1 MRTPVPARNDREEP
15 ADDEE
20 AEQDMET
27 VRPGPKPVPEDVT
40 ALRALI
46 DGDLYTPENE
56 GWDEARRAWNLA
68 VDQWPVAVAVPSSA
82 KDVREIVDFARLEG
96 LRVAPQGTGHG
107 ASVLGALEDT
117 ILVKT
122 HRMRGVTIDAER
134 RVARVEA
141 GAIWM
146 DVVEA
151 AAEHGLAALAGS
163 SPDVGVVGYTLGGGI
178 SLLARKHG
186 LGANHVTAA
195 EIVTADAKQRRID
208 RDNDPD
214 LFWAIRGG
222 GGNLGVVTALEIEL
236 FPYAGVYAGILWF
249 PVERAREVLRAW
261 RDWTETVPEEM
272 TSVGRILQLPPI
284 PVFPEEI
291 RGKSFVVVEAIWS
304 GDQAEGET
312 QVAPLRALGPVLD
325 TVKPM
330 TMPELSHLHMDPEGP
345 VPGAGDGG
353 TLIGFDDDAIESLV
367 ARTVGAP
374 LLSAEVRHL
383 GGAVARAEPHHGA
396 VATFDAPYIWYAV
409 GMAPTPEAKEAVRDA
424 ARSVRAGLEPWAA
437 RHTYLN
443 FSETRRDPSTH
454 FTEAAHYRLRRVK
467 SAYDP
472 YGLMT
477 SNHPL

>member
-1 MRTPVPARNDREEP
+1 MD
-15 ADDEE
+15 
-20 AEQDMET
+20 T

-40 ALRALI
+40 ALDALI
-46 DGDLYTPENE
+46 DGDLYTPVDE

-107 ASVLGALEDT
+107 ASVLEALEDT

-146 DVVEA
+146 DVVET

-163 SPDVGVVGYTLGGGI
+163 SRDVGVVGYTLGGGL
-178 SLLARKHG
+178 SWLARRHG

-195 EIVTADAKQRRID
+195 EIVTADAKLRRID

-249 PVERAREVLRAW
+249 PVERAREVLGAW

-272 TSVGRILQLPPI
+272 TSVGRILQIPPV
-284 PVFPEEI
+284 PAFPEEI
-291 RGKSFVVVEAIWS
+291 RGKSFVLVEAIWS
-304 GDQAEGET
+304 GDQAEGEAH
-312 QVAPLRALGPVLD
+312 VAPLRALGPVMD
-325 TVKPM
+325 TIKPT
-330 TMPELSHLHMDPEGP
+330 TMPELSSLHMDPEEP

-353 TLIGFDDDAIESLV
+353 MLIGFDDDTIETLV
-367 ARTVGAP
+367 TGTVGAP

-396 VATFDAPYIWYAV
+396 AASFEAPYVWFAMGI
-409 GMAPTPEAKEAVRDA
+409 APTPQTKEAVRA
-424 ARSVRAGLEPWAA
+424 AAQGLRAGLEPWAA
-437 RHTYLN
+437 SHTYLN
-443 FSETRRDPSTH
+443 FSETRRDPSMH
-454 FTEAAHYRLRRVK
+454 FTEAAHYRLRRIK

-472 YGLMT
+472 QNVIV